1 MDDRALIR
9 SFEGVHDKRFLG
21 FAALALLV
29 FAVVLGGVVWGFR
42 DNHVSKSA
50 DAMAL
55 VGSSPPRTPPPA
67 APTK

>member
-9 SFEGVHDKRFLG
+9 SFEGVHNSRFL
-21 FAALALLV
+21 AYVALAVLAFGL
-29 FAVVLGGVVWGFR
+29 VLGGVIAGFR

-55 VGSSPPRTPPPA
+55 VRSTSPPAPPA
-67 APTK
+67 VPVK